1 MKQLSAASQV
11 LTADNVFF
19 RRHMTSFDQTTRRR
33 WMEVASLFLKL
44 GFTAF
49 GGPAAHIALMHN
61 EVVIRRKW
69 IDEQRFLDLF
79 GAANLIPG
87 PSSTELAIY
96 LGFQRAGW
104 MGLVLGGICFILPAL
119 LIVLVLAW
127 AYVHFGT
134 TAEASRLFYGVQPV
148 LIAIVIQALWGLGP
162 RAVKNVLTG
171 VVGVGVIALYLLGVN
186 VLVLL
191 VAGGIIVMLGEL
203 VRRWKN
209 SSPVGAL
216 LPLVGWSLPLA
227 AAAPFSLSVLFL
239 TFLKIGAT
247 LYGSGYVLLAF
258 LHADFVDGLG
268 WLTGK
273 QLVDAVA
280 IGQVTPGPVFTTATF
295 IGYLLGGVP
304 GALVATLGIFLP
316 SFIFVAVSGP
326 LIARLRSSP
335 RAGNML
341 DGINVASLGL
351 MAGVTLQLAQ
361 VALTDPYTIGIGL
374 ISLVLLFRFRINAT
388 WLIAGGAVAGLASA
402 MWR

>member
-1 MKQLSAASQV
+1 MKELSAASQV
-11 LTADNVFF
+11 LAADNMFV
-19 RRHMTSFDQTTRRR
+19 RRHMTSIDQTTHHRR
-33 WMEVASLFLKL
+33 MEVASLFLKL
-44 GFTAF
+44 GITAF

-79 GAANLIPG
+79 GEANLIPG

-104 MGLVLGGICFILPAL
+104 MGLVLGGLCFILPAM
-119 LIVLVLAW
+119 LIVLALAW
-127 AYVHFGT
+127 AYVRFGT
-134 TAEASRLFYGVQPV
+134 TPAASRLFYGVQPV

-191 VAGGIIVMLGEL
+191 VAGGVVVMLGE
-203 VRRWKN
+203 VARRWRKG
-209 SSPVGAL
+209 SPVGVL
-216 LPLVGWSLPLA
+216 LPLLGWSLPLA
-227 AAAPFSLSVLFL
+227 AAAPFSLPVLFL

-258 LHADFVDGLG
+258 LHADLVNGLG

-295 IGYLLGGVP
+295 IGYLLGGLP
-304 GALVATLGIFLP
+304 GALVATLAIFLP

-326 LIARLRSSP
+326 LIARLRGSLW
-335 RAGNML
+335 AGKVL
-341 DGINVASLGL
+341 DGVNVASLGL

-361 VALTDPYTIGIGL
+361 VALIDPYTIAIAL
-374 ISLVLLFRFRINAT
+374 VSLVLLFRFHINST
-388 WLIAGGAVAGLASA
+388 WLIAGGAIAGLASVW
-402 MWR
+402 WR

>member
-1 MKQLSAASQV
+1 
-11 LTADNVFF
+11 
-19 RRHMTSFDQTTRRR
+19 
-33 WMEVASLFLKL
+33 
-44 GFTAF
+44 
-49 GGPAAHIALMHN
+49 
-61 EVVIRRKW
+61 
-69 IDEQRFLDLF
+69 
-79 GAANLIPG
+79 
-87 PSSTELAIY
+87 LAIY

-104 MGLVLGGICFILPAL
+104 MGLLLGGLCFILPAL

-127 AYVHFGT
+127 AYVRFGT
-134 TAEASRLFYGVQPV
+134 TAAATRLFYGVQPV

-162 RAVKNVLTG
+162 KAVKNVLTG

-191 VAGGIIVMLGEL
+191 VAGGVIVMLGEV
-203 VRRWKN
+203 VRRWKK

-227 AAAPFSLSVLFL
+227 VTAPFSLSVLFL

-258 LHADFVDGLG
+258 LHADFVNGLG
-268 WLTGK
+268 WLTDK
-273 QLVDAVA
+273 QLVDAIA

-304 GALVATLGIFLP
+304 GALIATLGIFLP

-335 RAGNML
+335 WAGKML
-341 DGINVASLGL
+341 DGVNVASLGL
-351 MAGVTLQLAQ
+351 MAGVTLQLAR
-361 VALTDPYTIGIGL
+361 VALIDPYTIVIAL

-388 WLIAGGAVAGLASA
+388 WLIAGGAIAGLVSA
-402 MWR
+402 LWR